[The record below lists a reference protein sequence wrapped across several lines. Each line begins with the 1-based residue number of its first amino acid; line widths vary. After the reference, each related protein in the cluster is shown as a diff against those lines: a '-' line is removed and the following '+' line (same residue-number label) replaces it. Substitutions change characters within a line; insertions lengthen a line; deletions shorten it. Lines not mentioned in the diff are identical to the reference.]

1 MLIKSKRT
9 RTKWKKNEELTS
21 SCASSEPSLDNA
33 PITTTATLTEG
44 ENSLDVLNFST
55 NHSMTEQLLVEPTL
69 DLPLSQDDLLHI
81 PCDKDDLPDHEH
93 ERTKPHAS
101 TEFTNVIYI
110 AGDNDELK
118 LLSPSKTLGYIEF
131 DVLCNLS
138 DLEEKLFV
146 YADLPWLSRDT
157 YYIIGKYNNKGGYM
171 VHRIYICSN
180 LNSPF
185 TVQQCDQVEDCK
197 TT

>member
-1 MLIKSKRT
+1 MPQMIKDHTICALMLNTCVQFKHVNHI
-9 RTKWKKNEELTS
+9 
-21 SCASSEPSLDNA
+21 
-33 PITTTATLTEG
+33 IT
-44 ENSLDVLNFST
+44 D
-55 NHSMTEQLLVEPTL
+55 M
-69 DLPLSQDDLLHI
+69 
-81 PCDKDDLPDHEH
+81 
-93 ERTKPHAS
+93 
-101 TEFTNVIYI
+101 
-110 AGDNDELK
+110 DELE
-118 LLSPSKTLGYIEF
+118 LLSSLNTVGYIEF

>member
-1 MLIKSKRT
+1 MI
-9 RTKWKKNEELTS
+9 
-21 SCASSEPSLDNA
+21 
-33 PITTTATLTEG
+33 
-44 ENSLDVLNFST
+44 
-55 NHSMTEQLLVEPTL
+55 EQILVEPSF
-69 DLPLSQDDLLHI
+69 DLPLAQDDFLYI
-81 PCDKDDLPDHEH
+81 PYDKDGLHDQAISVLKLHTCAKFQH
-93 ERTKPHAS
+93 VNH
-101 TEFTNVIYI
+101 I
-110 AGDNDELK
+110 ATDMDELE
-118 LLSPSKTLGYIEF
+118 LLSSLNTVGYVKF
-131 DVLCNLS
+131 DVLYNLC

-185 TVQQCDQVEDCK
+185 TEQQCDQVEDCK